1 MVKMLINFK
10 AQNLSDGDA
19 RAFKMVYFR
28 RWWGILSIAV
38 QRAVALNLLG
48 GDWTP
53 SIAMVEP
60 SEEELLCTTI
70 VPPLESRPR

>member
-1 MVKMLINFK
+1 MLISLK
-10 AQNLSDGDA
+10 AQHLGDADA

-38 QRAVALNLLG
+38 QRAVALNLQG

-53 SIAMVEP
+53 SIALAQP

-70 VPPLESRPR
+70 VPPLESRLR